1 MELIWLPIL
10 FFFVALFYSSVGFG
24 GGSSYLAILSIVLS
38 EFFEIRSLALVLNLT
53 VVSIGTFN
61 FYRNKVIELKEI
73 WPFIVFSFPIAFL
86 GALLKLKEST
96 FFVLL

>member
-61 FYRNKVIELKEI
+61 FYRKKLIGFIMIVIKLFLIELQRQ
-73 WPFIVFSFPIAFL
+73 
-86 GALLKLKEST
+86 KLCQKT
-96 FFVLL
+96 LVRQTKQY